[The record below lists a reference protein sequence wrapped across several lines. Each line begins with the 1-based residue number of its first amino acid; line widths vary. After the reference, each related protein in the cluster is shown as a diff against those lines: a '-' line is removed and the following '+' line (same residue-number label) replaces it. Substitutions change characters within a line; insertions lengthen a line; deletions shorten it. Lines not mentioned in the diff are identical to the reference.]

1 MEDSSDFIEKASY
14 TDVLSADRRRAL
26 ENPPKHTEKPKAPL
40 LNAQPAI
47 EGPLHKEVIGNESF
61 SFEKAKIQQLRIESI
76 PPMDVN
82 DESITKLKAEIFG
95 RLQAAMEKF
104 EKISNITRTL
114 TVIFLFI
121 EILEMIGMFFMLLYL
136 SLKMIPTE
144 QIFFWL
150 GSSLG
155 FSLAQIFLL
164 IKGIVVSQSK
174 ESKPHKDFLL
184 TSAVFFVLLL
194 IAIIVYSKV
203 IFSAGQLFGEQLEDN
218 AREGLQFAQL
228 LMFVQAVL
236 KAACQFMFFVC
247 EGIQVRNLKAIDQS
261 REISV
266 EPQSQNYMLEN
277 QLAGG
282 G

>member
-1 MEDSSDFIEKASY
+1 MEDSNDFIEKASY
-14 TDVLSADRRRAL
+14 TDILSADRRRAL

-40 LNAQPAI
+40 LNAQPEV
-47 EGPLHKEVIGNESF
+47 EGPSHKEAIGNESF

-82 DESITKLKAEIFG
+82 DESITKLKAEIFR
-95 RLQAAMEKF
+95 RLQTAMERF
-104 EKISNITRTL
+104 EKVSNIIRTL

-136 SLKMIPTE
+136 SLKMIPAE

-155 FSLAQIFLL
+155 FSLAEIFLL
-164 IKGIVVSQSK
+164 IKGIVTSQSK
-174 ESKPHKDFLL
+174 QSKTHKDFLL
-184 TSAVFFVLLL
+184 ASAVFFILLL
-194 IAIIVYSKV
+194 LAVIVYSKA
-203 IFSAGQLFGEQLEDN
+203 IFSADQLFGERLEGD
-218 AREGLQFAQL
+218 AGEALQFAQL

-236 KAACQFMFFVC
+236 KALCQVLFFACEWVQ
-247 EGIQVRNLKAIDQS
+247 IRNLKAIDQS

-277 QLAGG
+277 QAV
-282 G
+282 